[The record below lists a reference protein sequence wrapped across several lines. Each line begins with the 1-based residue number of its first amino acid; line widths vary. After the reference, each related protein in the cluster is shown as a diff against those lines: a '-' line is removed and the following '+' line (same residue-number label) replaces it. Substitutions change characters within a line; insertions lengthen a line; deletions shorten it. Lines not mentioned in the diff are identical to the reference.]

1 MTNMLKTTDKIW
13 INGEFV
19 PWDEARVHVLTHTLH
34 YGTGVF
40 EGIRCYK
47 AEAGPAVFRLHEHVN
62 RLFESAYIYQIDIP
76 FSREQISEAILET
89 IRVNKIEACYIR
101 PHVFIGYGAMGINPV
116 ANPTQVIIAVWPWG
130 SYLGEEGLKNGIRV
144 KISSFIRPHVNSLM
158 VRSKTTANYANSLLA
173 KREALKDGYEEAI
186 LLDGDGYVCE
196 GSGENIFI
204 VRKGVIKT
212 PPLSSP
218 ILEGITRDTVMQ
230 LAADHGLKLVE
241 ERFTRD
247 ELYIADEAFFTGTAA
262 EITPIR
268 EVDNRTI
275 GSGKPGPVTKQ
286 LQAAF
291 FDAVHGREGRYAHWL
306 SYVQEKQIAVKK

>member
-1 MTNMLKTTDKIW
+1 MLQATDNIW
-13 INGEFV
+13 MNGSFV
-19 PWDEARVHVLTHTLH
+19 KWNDAKVHVLTHSLH

-47 AEAGPAVFRLHEHVN
+47 SGAGPVVFRLHDHVD
-62 RLFESAYIYQIDIP
+62 RFFDSAHILQMDIP
-76 FSREQISEAILET
+76 YTREVVNEAVLET

-101 PHVFIGYGAMGINPV
+101 PLAYIGYGAMGIYPKENPV
-116 ANPTQVIIAVWPWG
+116 DVSISVWPWG

-144 KISSFIRPHVNSLM
+144 KISSFTRPHVNATM

-173 KREALKDGYEEAI
+173 KREALKDGYDEAM
-186 LLDGDGYVCE
+186 LLDTDGYVAE
-196 GSGENIFI
+196 GSGENVFM
-204 VRKGVIKT
+204 VRKGLIKT
-212 PPLSSP
+212 PPLTS
-218 ILEGITRDTVMQ
+218 ILEGITRDTIIQ
-230 LAADHGLKLVE
+230 FAAERGMRLVE

-275 GSGKPGPVTKQ
+275 GNGKPGPVTKE

-291 FDAVHGREGRYAHWL
+291 FDVVLGKDGRHADWLTAVGA
-306 SYVQEKQIAVKK
+306 KQSAAKK